1 MKKRLLSLILATMI
15 IIILL
20 PVTAAGVSA
29 ESDYAWVYTK
39 TDDYENA
46 ANWAEKDAHA
56 SYIVKYRYTQGSY
69 SASTTYEGDDSYK
82 SGTLALTAV
91 FSGMPEIIYPDQ
103 PVALTFTFST
113 TENSVKALSFS
124 GFASAD
130 FDQWDVGAGSRT
142 GSSVPFVNA
151 NGKDSFTI
159 DATNGPS
166 SFNETLIAQLGAGS
180 PGDSIALRTFFSMGA
195 SMGTNYIYEWKQ
207 VSEST
212 TIPTQTA
219 TTAQEDPGAEP
230 TKLPTPSPVPSSD
243 WWSWWGSRE
252 TSPTNTSNTKLENP
266 IVRFGDLSGE
276 VNVKRYDEDDD
287 CYVFCELNTPLRHGD
302 VIKVL
307 PRSSAI
313 LSFSDMTSV
322 VLKEDT
328 IVVLDIANEKRTKIG
343 IVAGTIWMNLKRMV
357 KDGSM
362 EVEMAQAVAGIKG
375 TIISANATE
384 EGDEIYLFTSS
395 ATVTSRITGEIIYLR
410 PGQKALIDDSGEIH
424 VDDFDIEAEA
434 AKLGIPMSDLRAD
447 GYGKNTSWLIWIFL
461 LLAAVIVAII
471 ITMLLRKNK
480 MRTMTAQ
487 LTNGTTASIYGQAN
501 LTQTPQNAYCPN
513 CGNPINNGQRF
524 CQHCGKDVS

>member
-1 MKKRLLSLILATMI
+1 MKKRLLSMILAAMI

-46 ANWAEKDAHA
+46 AKWAEKDAHP
-56 SYIVKYRYTQGSY
+56 SYIVKHSYSQGSY
-69 SASTTYEGDDSYK
+69 SASITYEGDDPYSQGCA
-82 SGTLALTAV
+82 GTLAIKAV

-103 PVALTFTFST
+103 PVSLALSFST

-124 GFASAD
+124 GWASAD
-130 FDQWDVGAGSRT
+130 FDQWDVGPGART
-142 GSSVPFVNA
+142 GSQVPFKNA

-166 SFNETLIAQLGAGS
+166 SFNETLTAQLGAGS
-180 PGDSIALRTFFSMGA
+180 PGDRIALRTRFSMSA

-230 TKLPTPSPVPSSD
+230 TKLPTPSPVPSSG
-243 WWSWWGSRE
+243 WLSWWGSRE
-252 TSPTNTSNTKLENP
+252 TNPTNTSNTGLENR
-266 IVRFGDLSGE
+266 IVRFGDLHGE

-287 CYVFCELNTPLRHGD
+287 CYVYCDLNTPLRHGD

-307 PRSSAI
+307 PKSGAI

-328 IVVLDIANEKRTKIG
+328 IVVLDIANESQSKIG
-343 IVAGTIWMNLKRMV
+343 VVAGRIWINLKKMV
-357 KDGSM
+357 NDGTM

-375 TIISANATE
+375 TIISANVTE

-395 ATVTSRITGEIIYLR
+395 ATVTSRITGEIVNLK
-410 PGQKALIDDSGEIH
+410 PGQMALVDDSGEIH

-447 GYGKNTSWLIWIFL
+447 GYGKNTSWLIWIIL

-480 MRTMTAQ
+480 MRT
-487 LTNGTTASIYGQAN
+487 
-501 LTQTPQNAYCPN
+501 
-513 CGNPINNGQRF
+513 
-524 CQHCGKDVS
+524 